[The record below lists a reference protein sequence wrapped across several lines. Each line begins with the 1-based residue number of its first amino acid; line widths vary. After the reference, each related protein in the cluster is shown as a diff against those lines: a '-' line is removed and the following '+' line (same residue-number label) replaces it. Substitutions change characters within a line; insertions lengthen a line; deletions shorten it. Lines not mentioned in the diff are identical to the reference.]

1 MQRWFLESWLVM
13 PHAFIF
19 IPGRSSRQ
27 GTALNEGKYTAE
39 YIDEISTLQV
49 APGDMRR
56 LELKDGDRVR
66 VWNEFGEI
74 VVPCK
79 ASKGDELPEGLL
91 FIAYGDMSSRL
102 MGGETHCSGM
112 PDSKGLDVLLEKVA
126 G

>member
-1 MQRWFLESWLVM
+1 MFCQLSLQPGKILQHQR
-13 PHAFIF
+13 IF
-19 IPGRSSRQ
+19 WSLNRNASSK
-27 GTALNEGKYTAE
+27 L
-39 YIDEISTLQV
+39 
-49 APGDMRR
+49 RR

-66 VWNEFGEI
+66 VCNEFGEI